1 MDLNYPEIHSIFHK
15 LSNKTKI
22 TQFGIRM
29 REIRTWEVGIKTRK
43 RLQNTTTDQFYS
55 IAF

>member
-22 TQFGIRM
+22 TQFGIQM
-29 REIRTWEVGIKTRK
+29 REIRTREVGIKTRK
-43 RLQNTTTDQFYS
+43 RLQNTATDQFYS